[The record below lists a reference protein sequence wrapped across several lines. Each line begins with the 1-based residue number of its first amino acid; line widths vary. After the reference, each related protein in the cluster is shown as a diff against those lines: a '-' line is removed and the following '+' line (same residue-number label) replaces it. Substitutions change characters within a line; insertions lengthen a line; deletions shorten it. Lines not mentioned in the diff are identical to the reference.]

1 MHTPVVT
8 ERNRVTAHPTERMA
22 SFAGRPQQA
31 WKTARPLRRGRA
43 APPSRRHE
51 TGAEAVS

>member
-8 ERNRVTAHPTERMA
+8 ERNRVTAHPTVRMA

-31 WKTARPLRRGRA
+31 WKTARPLRTVRA